1 MEYVPM
7 LISGIYRGDAQA
19 LNLCPT
25 IRTTTRII
33 WCTVAITSLQVVAA
47 RPDASDG
54 HTLMDR
60 LVQWVGFVSSRWRRR
75 GAANEAA
82 RKIIFHIYILLF
94 TVRYTTRT
102 NRADQNEVPQNQPT
116 QGTRHP

>member
-33 WCTVAITSLQVVAA
+33 WCTVAITSLQIVAA

-54 HTLMDR
+54 PYSNPAVKSAGL
-60 LVQWVGFVSSRWRRR
+60 S
-75 GAANEAA
+75 
-82 RKIIFHIYILLF
+82 
-94 TVRYTTRT
+94 
-102 NRADQNEVPQNQPT
+102 
-116 QGTRHP
+116 